1 MAEFAGEI
9 RRLCRSGPDQDAVSV
24 HVYSRPYD
32 ECDLYDSVEG
42 PVRRV
47 RLQYDSVPSH
57 PAAGRAR

>member
-1 MAEFAGEI
+1 
-9 RRLCRSGPDQDAVSV
+9 V

-32 ECDLYDSVEG
+32 ECDVYDSVEG